1 MWNTKLQ
8 KIYNKIRVIIEKK
21 GLGNV
26 KIMFQLGET
35 VLVNI
40 KVGPQVGFQ

>member
-8 KIYNKIRVIIEKK
+8 KIYNKIRVFIAKN
-21 GLGNV
+21 GLGNDKV
-26 KIMFQLGET
+26 MFQLCET

-40 KVGPQVGFQ
+40 KVGP

>member
-8 KIYNKIRVIIEKK
+8 KIYNKIRVITEKK
-21 GLGNV
+21 ALSND

-40 KVGPQVGFQ
+40 KVGP